1 MGLCGVRADMMRSA
15 CGHSAECVER
25 WCGMRGRVVWS
36 LCAGRAE
43 PFGGSVLGGWVD
55 TRSVTSVTGVTG
67 KCVVWESEGS
77 VREFYYYIYYI

>member
-1 MGLCGVRADMMRSA
+1 MFRWETSDVTIVRSAWRHSAECVRGLCGVRGDMVR
-15 CGHSAECVER
+15 
-25 WCGMRGRVVWS
+25 S

-43 PFGGSVLGGWVD
+43 PFGGSVLGGGVD

-77 VREFYYYIYYI
+77 VRDFYYYI

>member
-15 CGHSAECVER
+15 WRHSAECVR
-25 WCGMRGRVVWS
+25 GLCGVRGDMVRS

-43 PFGGSVLGGWVD
+43 PFGGCVQGGWVD

-67 KCVVWESEGS
+67 NS
-77 VREFYYYIYYI
+77 VG

>member
-15 CGHSAECVER
+15 CGHDAECVER
-25 WCGMRGRVVWS
+25 WCGVRGDMVRS

-67 KCVVWESEGS
+67 NSVGYEG
-77 VREFYYYIYYI
+77 

>member
-15 CGHSAECVER
+15 CGHDAECVER

-43 PFGGSVLGGWVD
+43 PIGRVGIECMV
-55 TRSVTSVTGVTG
+55 
-67 KCVVWESEGS
+67 
-77 VREFYYYIYYI
+77 